1 MNDKSVTNLGN
12 IWDEITDYGYKA
24 LPIKRCNFQIKNDMS
39 KENKTIIEE
48 LFGNDFIA
56 DLSNSGHHEMPDTYQ
71 VYLNG
76 NWIADCCSYEEA
88 ETIANRE
95 AMNGRVDIERI

>member
-1 MNDKSVTNLGN
+1 M
-12 IWDEITDYGYKA
+12 
-24 LPIKRCNFQIKNDMS
+24 KRCRLKRYNFQIRNDMS
-39 KENKTIIEE
+39 KENKSIAEK

-56 DLSNSGHHEMPDTYQ
+56 DFSNSGHHEMPDVYQ

-76 NWIADCCSYEEA
+76 NWLADCYSYEEA

-95 AMNGRVDIERI
+95 AMNGRIDIERI

>member
-1 MNDKSVTNLGN
+1 MKIDFISSS
-12 IWDEITDYGYKA
+12 A
-24 LPIKRCNFQIKNDMS
+24 IKRCRLKHFNFQIINDMS

-56 DLSNSGHHEMPDTYQ
+56 DVSNSSTTEYYQ

-76 NWIADCCSYEEA
+76 IWIADCADYCEA
-88 ETIANRE
+88 ETIAN
-95 AMNGRVDIERI
+95 ANVMNGRIDIERTVD